1 MIGRTAASLT
11 GSPGPAARRPPDR
24 CRRSTLILMAR
35 RPGRTLAAVLAMLV
49 LSTGGGSVGLAVL
62 APGRAIADGDPA
74 SDTLL
79 VANVFYPYVPPTSP
93 ALQRLLNGATAAAAR
108 ERTPVRVALIA
119 SPTDLG
125 LLSVLFGKPQE
136 YADFLDREIS
146 FTSEQ
151 PLLVVMHDGYGTQGL
166 SAAARAA
173 VLALPIPAGDTSDDL
188 AGAAL
193 TAVRRIAAAN
203 GHPLAVLAPSS
214 GSGGGDGGA
223 TFAILGVLVAA
234 ALASTAVVVTVTLR
248 RRLG

>member
-1 MIGRTAASLT
+1 MIGRTVASLT

-24 CRRSTLILMAR
+24 CRRSTLIPMAR
-35 RPGRTLAAVLAMLV
+35 RPGRTLAAVLAVLV
-49 LSTGGGSVGLAVL
+49 LSTAGGSVGLAVL

-79 VANVFYPYVPPTSP
+79 IANVFYPYVPPTSP

-125 LLSVLFGKPQE
+125 LISVLFGKPQE

-146 FTSEQ
+146 FTTEQ

-173 VLALPIPAGDTSDDL
+173 VLALPMPAGDTSDDL
-188 AGAAL
+188 AVAAL

-203 GHPLAVLAPSS
+203 GHPLAVLTTSS
-214 GSGGGDGGA
+214 GSGGGGGA
-223 TFAILGVLVAA
+223 SFAILGVLVAA